1 MLSRDVLCAG
11 AGEDVEQAM
20 LRLTSQATET
30 ALLRDRQAQ
39 LDKDYK
45 VIIAWLAKIFVKSI
59 QVCIELVQL

>member
-1 MLSRDVLCAG
+1 
-11 AGEDVEQAM
+11 M

-45 VIIAWLAKIFVKSI
+45 VIIAWLAKIFVTFI
-59 QVCIELVQL
+59 QICIELVQL